1 MIGAWPAALLGGL
14 AGSGSGL
21 AGLAVAGWPGAGV
34 PALAGPVI
42 GLYNCGAALTLI
54 T

>member
-1 MIGAWPAALLGGL
+1 MASRFLGGL

-21 AGLAVAGWPGAGV
+21 AGVAVTGGRLARGWRPGAGWPCYR
-34 PALAGPVI
+34 
-42 GLYNCGAALTLI
+42 LYNCGAALTLI